1 MNNFEM
7 PVMELVSFSA
17 EDIIRTSDGG
27 DQSANSFDIGND
39 YKKAGTVTLMGGE
52 NVTTIWNGAEIEMGS

>member
-17 EDIIRTSDGG
+17 EDIIRTSEGG
-27 DQSANSFDIGND
+27 DQGAKSFAIGNE
-39 YKKAGTVTLMGGE
+39 YKRAGTVTLMGGE
-52 NVTTIWNGAEIEMGS
+52 NVTKMWNGAEIEMGS